1 MDQNDAA
8 LVDRL
13 AGWPVGKSAAGG
25 AGGSA
30 GMGNCCEAGG
40 RTETSLR
47 VAGGSPGWQV
57 AGGI

>member
-13 AGWPVGKSAAGG
+13 TGWPVGKSAAGG

-30 GMGNCCEAGG
+30 GMVNCCEAK
-40 RTETSLR
+40 TSLR